1 VDAWF
6 DPRFFGTVFVTLF
19 VIMDP
24 PGVVPVFLG
33 LTAGRTQSERRRM
46 ATVAVTTA
54 FLVITVFAVA
64 GETILR
70 YLGISLPSLQAAG
83 GLLLLVVALQLLTGQ
98 HDVQPSGN
106 LEANIAMVP
115 LGTPLLA
122 GPGAIVATIL
132 FARAAEDRADIVALA
147 AGIVAISLVLWL
159 VMRYSVL
166 IIKVIRESGVVL
178 MSRIAGL
185 LLSAI
190 AVQLIADAIFQFI
203 DQGGAG

>member
-1 VDAWF
+1 
-6 DPRFFGTVFVTLF
+6 
-19 VIMDP
+19 
-24 PGVVPVFLG
+24 
-33 LTAGRTQSERRRM
+33 
-46 ATVAVTTA
+46 
-54 FLVITVFAVA
+54 
-64 GETILR
+64 
-70 YLGISLPSLQAAG
+70 
-83 GLLLLVVALQLLTGQ
+83 
-98 HDVQPSGN
+98 
-106 LEANIAMVP
+106 
-115 LGTPLLA
+115 
-122 GPGAIVATIL
+122 VATIL